1 MSDVL
6 DVPEAVVVTGGA
18 DLRPVSVFGA
28 LSDIR
33 AALTAIR
40 IYNANE
46 FGCPA
51 ALVQATI
58 AKHEAVATGLIKGL
72 ISSYLRQS

>member
-18 DLRPVSVFGA
+18 NLRPVSVLEA
-28 LSDIR
+28 LLDIR
-33 AALTAIR
+33 SALTAIC

-46 FGCPA
+46 FGCSA
-51 ALVQATI
+51 EHVQATI